1 MKTLLKLHPGAALS
15 LGVLLAIT
23 AAALFAPWVAS
34 HSYETQAIEERL
46 QTPSAEH
53 LFGTDALGRDLF
65 SRILFGARVSLAVG
79 FLTALSSLLVG
90 TLIGACAGYLG
101 GRVDRFLLGIM
112 DFFNI
117 FPMLLLSILLT
128 LIVDRGFLGI
138 FLSIALVSW
147 VSQARLTRGMV
158 LQVKQMPYVEAA
170 RAVGL
175 GPLRVLTRHIL
186 PNCIGPI
193 IVALTFQVPTNIM
206 TESFLSFIGLG
217 LQPPYASWG
226 TLASEGMRALR
237 SYPHLILFPGIA
249 LFVTLLAF
257 NLLGDGL
264 RDWLDPRAKPES

>member
-1 MKTLLKLHPGAALS
+1 MKALLRLHPGAALS
-15 LGVLLAIT
+15 LGVLVAIT
-23 AAALFAPWVAS
+23 AAALLAPWIAS
-34 HSYETQAIEERL
+34 HSYETQSIDARL
-46 QTPSAEH
+46 QAPTAEH

-79 FLTALSSLLVG
+79 FLTALSSLIVG
-90 TLIGACAGYLG
+90 TLIGACSGYWG
-101 GRVDRFLLGIM
+101 GKVDRFCLSIM

-147 VSQARLTRGMV
+147 VSQARLVRGMV
-158 LQVKQMPYVEAA
+158 LQVKEMPYVEAA
-170 RAVGL
+170 RAIGV
-175 GPLRVLTRHIL
+175 GPLHILSRHIL

-206 TESFLSFIGLG
+206 TESFLSFVGLG

-264 RDWLDPRAKPES
+264 RDWLDPRARIES